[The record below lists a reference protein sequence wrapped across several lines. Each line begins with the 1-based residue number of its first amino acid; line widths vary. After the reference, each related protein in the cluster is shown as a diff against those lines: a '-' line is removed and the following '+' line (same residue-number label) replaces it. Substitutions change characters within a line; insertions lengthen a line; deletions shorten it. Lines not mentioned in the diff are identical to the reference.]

1 LSNKK
6 PPSEEEEFRRLAVE
20 LRILESTAETIQ
32 ARINMVNTVLT
43 DLNYANM
50 TLESIEKEEENADL
64 LVPVGGGSYVKAK
77 LQEKNTVLVGMGA
90 GVTVEKTL
98 AQAKET
104 VQNRISQLE
113 KTRASLQQQFTQ
125 IIEKIRE
132 DKARLEEISAKLSQR
147 RTPQ

>member
-1 LSNKK
+1 MSNEK

>member
-1 LSNKK
+1 LSNEK
-6 PPSEEEEFRRLAVE
+6 PPSGEEEFRRLAVE

>member
-1 LSNKK
+1 MSNKK

>member
-132 DKARLEEISAKLSQR
+132 DRARLEEISAKLSQR

>member
-1 LSNKK
+1 MSNEK
-6 PPSEEEEFRRLAVE
+6 PPSKEEELRRLAVE

-50 TLESIEKEEENADL
+50 TLENLEKEEKDTNL
-64 LVPVGGGSYVKAK
+64 LVPIGGGSYIKAK
-77 LQEKNTVLVGMGA
+77 LQEKDTVLVGMGA

-113 KTRASLQQQFTQ
+113 KTRTALHQQFTQ
-125 IIEKIRE
+125 VINRIRE
-132 DKARLEEISAKLSQR
+132 DRAKLEEISAKLTQR

>member
-1 LSNKK
+1 MSNKK

-132 DKARLEEISAKLSQR
+132 DRARLEEISAKLSQR

>member
-1 LSNKK
+1 MSNEK

-125 IIEKIRE
+125 IIERIRE
-132 DKARLEEISAKLSQR
+132 DRARLEEISAKLSQR

>member
-1 LSNKK
+1 LSNEK

>member
-1 LSNKK
+1 LSNEK

-132 DKARLEEISAKLSQR
+132 DRAQLEEISAKLSQR
-147 RTPQ
+147 RTSQ

>member
-1 LSNKK
+1 MSNEK

-132 DKARLEEISAKLSQR
+132 DRARLEEISAKLSQR